1 MMENSYNIN
10 ENQIKLNDNK
20 WKIQIRNILDKI
32 NVFLIFCE
40 KID

>member
-20 WKIQIRNILDKI
+20 WKNQIRNILDKI